1 LQLYSST
8 TVQQYNST
16 AVLSN
21 STTIQEYNSTAVH
34 QCSHAVH
41 QCSASVQCIGAVHQ
55 CNASV
60 QQCSNDFIT
69 QELNHKFV
77 QPAERELVWE
87 DAGNGST
94 ILVKNNL
101 ADRHLVETV

>member
-1 LQLYSST
+1 MCSS
-8 TVQQYNST
+8 
-16 AVLSN
+16 A
-21 STTIQEYNSTAVH
+21 
-34 QCSHAVH
+34 
-41 QCSASVQCIGAVHQ
+41 G
-55 CNASV
+55 

-87 DAGNGST
+87 DAENGSS

-101 ADRHLVETV
+101 ADRHLIDTA